1 MTGSLDIG
9 DTIPW
14 VTLATTREKA
24 LPVAELAGGPLVIVA
39 CRSGTLADELAK
51 PGISDPGFWL
61 ILEPDDRPD
70 GDRPDG
76 GGSTEIESAP
86 GRRVV
91 PDPTGAV
98 RATLRLPDGDGTVSV
113 IAGGGLRVRRVL
125 RHPATA
131 AAGTIAADIS
141 AALREVAASPPPAAA
156 PALILPD
163 VLEPALRRRLI
174 ETWESEGNE
183 ETGYLRGGADGEL
196 VHVVD
201 RSRKRRRDHFLDE
214 ASELAR
220 AVHVRVRDRVLPWIQ
235 RAFHFRVGFA
245 ERYRVAC
252 YGAENSG
259 FFAPHRDM
267 NEASGYRHFAM
278 SIALN
283 DEYEGGAL
291 RFPEFGGASHV
302 PNAGAAI
309 VYSGVLMH
317 EVTPITSGRRF
328 VLVNFLTSREGAEEV
343 ARYQARHGAATKQI
357 TRG

>member
-1 MTGSLDIG
+1 MTLPLDTG
-9 DTIPW
+9 DIVPW
-14 VTLATTREKA
+14 ATVKTTREKA
-24 LPVAELAGGPLVIVA
+24 LPLAELAGGPVAIVA
-39 CRSGTLADELAK
+39 CRSGSIAQALAGHE
-51 PGISDPGFWL
+51 PSDAGFWL
-61 ILEPDDRPD
+61 ILAPEE
-70 GDRPDG
+70 GMAA
-76 GGSTEIESAP
+76 SAP
-86 GRRVV
+86 KRRLV
-91 PDPTGAV
+91 PDRTGAV
-98 RATLRLPDGDGTVSV
+98 RTSLRLPDIEDTVSV
-113 IAGGGLRVRRVL
+113 IAGAGLRVRRVL
-125 RHPATA
+125 RHPPSTPAM
-131 AAGTIAADIS
+131 TIDADVS
-141 AALREVAASPPPAAA
+141 AALREAAALPPSAA
-156 PALILPD
+156 PALVLPD
-163 VLEPALRRRLI
+163 VLEPALRDRLI
-174 ETWESEGNE
+174 DTWVNEGNE

-201 RSRKRRRDHFLDE
+201 PSRKRRRDHFLDE

-220 AVHVRVRDRVLPWIQ
+220 TIHVRVRDRVLPWIE

-252 YGAENSG
+252 YDAESSG

-291 RFPEFGGASHV
+291 RFPEFGGAGHV
-302 PNAGAAI
+302 PRAGAAI

-343 ARYQARHGAATKQI
+343 ARYQARHGTVPERT